1 MPRTHTLLLFIV
13 TGCLPTRAGID
24 VPVTVTA
31 ALDVP
36 ECSAMKPTD
45 ANGTSCVSRNPVF
58 LVQGPLGDF
67 GYAQTFIT
75 TESVMV
81 SYLAVPYVWLRD
93 APVDCNGNPRD
104 APSPEPGDT
113 MTTSLRITAVRDDGS
128 RIEELAWDAWLD
140 GGNPAKQAASYS
152 LLENG
157 DLCLVVSSIRFSLAD
172 EANHGVA
179 PIQDATAEDT
189 GTP

>member
-1 MPRTHTLLLFIV
+1 MLFLLLTV

-31 ALDVP
+31 TLDFP
-36 ECSAMKPTD
+36 ECGAMKPTD

-58 LVQGPLGDF
+58 QVQGPLGDF

-81 SYLAVPYVWLRD
+81 SYMAIPYIWLRD
-93 APVDCNGNPRD
+93 AQVDCNGEPRH
-104 APSPEPGDT
+104 ALTPETGDT
-113 MTTSLRITAVRDDGS
+113 MTTSLRITAVRDDGT
-128 RIEELAWDAWLD
+128 RIEELTWDAWLD
-140 GGNPAKQAASYS
+140 GGNPAKQAVSYS

-157 DLCLVVSSIRFSLAD
+157 DLCLVVSSVRYTMANEAD
-172 EANHGVA
+172 HGVG
-179 PIQDATAEDT
+179 PIVEDT